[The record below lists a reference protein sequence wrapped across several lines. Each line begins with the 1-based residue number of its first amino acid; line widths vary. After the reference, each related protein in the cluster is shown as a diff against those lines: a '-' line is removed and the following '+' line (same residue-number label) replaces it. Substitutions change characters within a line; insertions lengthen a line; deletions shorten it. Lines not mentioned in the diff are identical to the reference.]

1 MSIITNPSTINQQ
14 SSSPV
19 GSYHLADNPDLYEIQ
34 RSNNFEFVI
43 NNFDT
48 LDLAGSTSAT
58 TSKLI
63 NGQEIIRL
71 SVSASS
77 VPHFK
82 QSVIEVRRG
91 NSVVKFAGTPTF
103 DEGSLV
109 VVDYIGADTKAYLM
123 AWQNL
128 SYNVT
133 TEKVGLV
140 QDYKRDCTLIE
151 YSPDYQVVREWKL
164 YGCWISGLSED
175 NYDNER
181 NDSRKVTATIQYDH
195 AAIDYSDIV

>member
-19 GSYHLADNPDLYEIQ
+19 GSYHLADNPDLYEVQ

>member
-140 QDYKRDCTLIE
+140 QDYKKDCTLIE